1 MLPGRL
7 NITQARRL
15 LPSLIHELQ
24 LHPDRVFTILARKRL
39 VAELKAPARVAKRG
53 LAADRLYALAARR
66 PAKVNAASRVSE
78 DTDSVVYGAV
88 RPARR
93 RGKK

>member
-15 LPSLIHELQ
+15 LPSLIHELE
-24 LHPDRVFTILARKRL
+24 LHPDRVFMILARHRL
-39 VAELKAPARVAKRG
+39 VAELKAPSRAAKRG
-53 LAADRLYALAARR
+53 LAADRLYALATRR
-66 PAKVNAASRVSE
+66 PAKGKGVLRVSE
-78 DTDSVVYGAV
+78 DTDSVVYGAG

-93 RGKK
+93 RAGK

>member
-53 LAADRLYALAARR
+53 LAADRLYELAMRR
-66 PAKVNAASRVSE
+66 PSKNKGVLRVSE
-78 DTDSVVYGAV
+78 DTDSVVYGSG
-88 RPARR
+88 RGSRR
-93 RGKK
+93 RVKR